1 MTAYIFAAKL
11 ILAATVIGYASWL
24 SDKKPVLAGFI
35 VALPLVSILALF
47 FSYIEHKDPQA
58 SITFAKSIL
67 FGVPISYLF
76 FLPFLLA
83 DWLHLGFWQSYI
95 SGLLLLVVGYFVHR
109 AIMIAIG

>member
-1 MTAYIFAAKL
+1 M
-11 ILAATVIGYASWL
+11 GYASWL
-24 SDKKPVLAGFI
+24 SDKKLVLAGFI

-67 FGVPISYLF
+67 FGVPIPYFF

-83 DWLHLGFWQSYI
+83 DWLHFGFWQRYVF
-95 SGLLLLVVGYFVHR
+95 GLLFLVGSCFAHR

>member
-1 MTAYIFAAKL
+1 M
-11 ILAATVIGYASWL
+11 GYASWL
-24 SDKKPVLAGFI
+24 SDKKLVLAGFI

-67 FGVPISYLF
+67 FGVPIPYFF

-83 DWLHLGFWQSYI
+83 DCHWVIF
-95 SGLLLLVVGYFVHR
+95 LL
-109 AIMIAIG
+109 AIKLIINFN

>member
-1 MTAYIFAAKL
+1 MTSYIFAAK
-11 ILAATVIGYASWL
+11 IFVAALVIGYASWL

-35 VALPLVSILALF
+35 VALPLVSILALL

-83 DWLHLGFWQSYI
+83 DRLHLVFWQSYV
-95 SGLLLLVVGYFVHR
+95 SGLLLLVVGYFLHR
-109 AIMIAIG
+109 TIMIAIG